1 MNAPLH
7 PTDARRQRAL
17 ARLEPEGALL
27 APCRDGRGYG
37 VYARGDRRRRPLT
50 TLTAAD
56 VRDLVMEG
64 ALTPA
69 GIAGC
74 YLLSGPGRART
85 TRAKAPAA
93 PFRAQHDALAPRP
106 VMDAD
111 GALRFVRGV
120 DPAGPVGRLA
130 KLADSAGVAFFAG
143 REIAAARQ
151 LWEDF
156 TRGES
161 GLVKGSDW
169 TAPPRGST
177 PRQAGGA
184 QETAAAGAIDAR
196 ARVTAALESLPP
208 SLAGAL
214 RAFLLEERALDAL
227 ERARRWPARSG
238 KLVLKL
244 GLELLADHYR
254 LAK

>member
-17 ARLEPEGALL
+17 ARLGQDGAML

-37 VYARGDRRRRPLT
+37 VYARGDRRRRPLAK
-50 TLTAAD
+50 LSAAD
-56 VRDLVMEG
+56 VRDLVVEG
-64 ALTPA
+64 ALAPA

-85 TRAKAPAA
+85 ARAKAESA
-93 PFRAQHDALAPRP
+93 PFRVQHDALVLRP
-106 VMDAD
+106 TMDGD
-111 GALRFVRGV
+111 GALRFVQGV

-151 LWEDF
+151 LWDDF
-156 TRGES
+156 TRGQS

-177 PRQAGGA
+177 PRQPGGA
-184 QETAAAGAIDAR
+184 QEVAAAGAIDAR
-196 ARVTAALESLPP
+196 TRVREALACLPAA
-208 SLAGAL
+208 LAGAL
-214 RAFLLEERALDAL
+214 QAFLLEERALDAM

-238 KLVLKL
+238 KLALKL

-254 LAK
+254 LAR